1 MKWLHLT
8 GFFITTMLFACSD
21 DANMTTSGSNDDNTV
36 EMSETAP
43 ALSDNPLLDDWDTP
57 FGTPPFDKIESG
69 QYLPAIRAGMA
80 ERRREIDAIIANPD
94 KPTFAN
100 TIEALETS
108 GKTYTKVSSVFS
120 AVNGAHSDEITKE
133 TARIIAPEA
142 SALRD
147 DILLNGALFDR
158 VRQVYDQRGELSLN
172 DEQMRLLEETK
183 KNFVRSGIDL
193 DEASQARLRDIN
205 AELATITT
213 RFRDNLLE
221 ETNNFELL
229 VTDRADLGNLPSSL
243 IALAAEEAGRR
254 GHDCEC
260 WTFTLQRPSINP
272 FLQYS
277 PNRELRKKIY
287 DGYAMR
293 GDNDNDA
300 DNKEIVSRIVQL
312 RAERAAIK
320 GFKSHADYV
329 LAERMAEKPELVYEL
344 LDKVWKPALRMAKEE
359 RAARQEMMNADG
371 INGSL
376 EGWDWRYYTEKV
388 RQADYDFD
396 EDALRPYFEVNAV
409 RKGVFELANRL
420 YGLQFERLTD
430 IVGWQPD
437 QQVFEVRE
445 ADGSHLAILYM
456 DFFARE
462 SKRGGA
468 WMNSLRQQSKLDGNV
483 TPIITNNFNFPGP
496 TDESPSLLSLSEAS
510 TMFHEFGH
518 ALHGMLSDVTYES
531 LAGTGT
537 PRDFVEFPSQV
548 MENWMREPEVLQMYA
563 RHYQTGETI
572 PEEIIE
578 KITASA
584 KFNQGFATVEY
595 MAASYLDMAYHT
607 MDSIEAVEPRRF
619 EKIAMADIDLI
630 EEIVP
635 RYRST
640 YFAHIF
646 AGGYSAGYYSYL
658 WSEVLDA
665 DAFQAFK
672 ETSLFDPAT
681 AARLRE
687 HVLSK
692 GNTRPGME
700 LYINFRGRAP
710 LIEPLLERRGLN

>member
-21 DANMTTSGSNDDNTV
+21 DANMTTSGSNDDNAA
-36 EMSETAP
+36 EMSATAP
-43 ALSDNPLLDDWDTP
+43 ALSDNPLLDDWDTA
-57 FGTPPFDKIESG
+57 FGTPPFDKIESEH
-69 QYLPAIRAGMA
+69 YLPAIRAGMA

-243 IALAAEEAGRR
+243 IALAAEEARRR
-254 GHDCEC
+254 GRDCEC

-430 IVGWQPD
+430 IV
-437 QQVFEVRE
+437 RE

-468 WMNSLRQQSKLDGNV
+468 WMNSLRQQSKLDGDV

-563 RHYQTGETI
+563 RHYQTGET
-572 PEEIIE
+572 
-578 KITASA
+578 TASA